1 MESNKDLDP
10 QAGRAA
16 FARSVVI
23 SEPGAAIRVEC
34 IELTGA
40 LKRSLTTR
48 LTSLGPRG
56 EPRSRRRAEG

>member
-1 MESNKDLDP
+1 MENNNDCDP
-10 QAGRAA
+10 QRGHAA

-40 LKRSLTTR
+40 LKRSLTTSI
-48 LTSLGPRG
+48 TSLGPRG
-56 EPRSRRRAEG
+56 EPRRRRAGG